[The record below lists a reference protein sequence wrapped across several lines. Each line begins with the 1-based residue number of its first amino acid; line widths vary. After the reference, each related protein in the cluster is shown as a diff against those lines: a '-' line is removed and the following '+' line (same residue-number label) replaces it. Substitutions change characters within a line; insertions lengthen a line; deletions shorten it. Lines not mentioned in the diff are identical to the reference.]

1 MSKIADLYNGNIDP
15 ATRYIKEGD
24 AYDQLNT
31 QLLENIEKLMP
42 MLNEQA
48 KDIYERIEQKI
59 WDMTSI
65 SMQECFVEGFI
76 LGAKI
81 MQEIYDFES
90 SNFID

>member
-1 MSKIADLYNGNIDP
+1 
-15 ATRYIKEGD
+15 
-24 AYDQLNT
+24 
-31 QLLENIEKLMP
+31 

-65 SMQECFVEGFI
+65 SMQECFIEGFI